1 MFAEEHNPSGAIV
14 PLERAVR
21 LDPEHAAAH
30 AMLGLVFGQL
40 GHFDRAEAPLRRA
53 VELFTVQAP
62 NNESLRA
69 ELADARNSLAVVLMN
84 LNRYEE
90 ALPLLRA
97 AVEEIT
103 YGSQHLALG
112 NLGRVYIHLRRFP
125 EAIEVLQRAVRRQPN
140 FCVGNARLGE
150 AFARSGDAAH
160 ALEAL
165 DRAVGTQASGC
176 DQFQHAFLW
185 RARARI
191 DLHQPDEARQDIQRC
206 IALGERTPEGQEC
219 ATLGRSVSP

>member
-1 MFAEEHNPSGAIV
+1 MMTEEHNPRGAI
-14 PLERAVR
+14 PQLESAVR
-21 LDPEHAAAH
+21 LDPDNTDAH
-30 AMLGLVFGQL
+30 VMLGLVFGQL
-40 GHFDRAEAPLRRA
+40 GYFDRAEAPLRRA
-53 VELFTVQAP
+53 VALYTAQSVE
-62 NNESLRA
+62 NESLRA
-69 ELADARNSLAVVLMN
+69 SLADARNSLGVVLMN

-97 AVEEIT
+97 ATEEIT

-112 NLGRVYIHLRRFP
+112 NLGRVYTHLRRYP

-165 DRAVGTQASGC
+165 DRAVGTQAAGC
-176 DQFQHAFLW
+176 DQFQEAFLW

-219 ATLGRSVSP
+219 ATLGRSVAP